1 MGPLSRG
8 LLVPSYQLDLVTP
21 GSSPSRARSRKQM
34 RHIAKRRM
42 YPRGRPQIEQR
53 LCCWTGNRAGRDA
66 LAILD
71 FFATLVDLS

>member
-8 LLVPSYQLDLVTP
+8 GNAPSYQLDLVTP
-21 GSSPSRARSRKQM
+21 GSRPSRARSRKQM
-34 RHIAKRRM
+34 RHIAKRRI

-53 LCCWTGNRAGRDA
+53 LCCWTGNFAGRAA

-71 FFATLVDLS
+71 FFATCFDLS

>member
-8 LLVPSYQLDLVTP
+8 GYASSYQLDLVTP
-21 GSSPSRARSRKQM
+21 GSRPSRARSRKQM

-71 FFATLVDLS
+71 FFATCSFLS

>member
-1 MGPLSRG
+1 
-8 LLVPSYQLDLVTP
+8 
-21 GSSPSRARSRKQM
+21 M